1 LRVSLSA
8 GATAGSPA
16 DVLEL
21 WAEAD
26 AALYRAKAGGGRPV
40 RRSRLE
46 GPLAGRDAQAG

>member
-1 LRVSLSA
+1 
-8 GATAGSPA
+8 
-16 DVLEL
+16 VLEL

-46 GPLAGRDAQAG
+46 GPLAGRGAQAG